1 MSDWLAPFEP
11 SADAPWDR
19 RRAAHLLRRAGFS
32 AGENELR
39 EALDAG
45 PQATVARLLDPQ
57 ERSARCRELEELG
70 EALAARGDIGALRGW
85 WLLRMR
91 HTSRPLHARMTVF
104 WHNHF
109 ATSFEKV
116 RDAGMMA
123 QQLRTLERHALGPF
137 EPLLLAMAQDP
148 AMIVW
153 LDGQQNVKGRPNENF
168 ARELF
173 ELFAL
178 GVGNYTERDI
188 REAARG
194 FTGWHQ
200 RGGRFHFART
210 EHDGGEKTVFGR
222 TGAFGG
228 EDIVRLTVAQPACAR
243 FLAGKLL
250 REFVCPEPPDELT
263 GALAKRLAENGC
275 DLGDALKALLP
286 SRTMYDSRWYRARI
300 KSPVEMVVGVARSLD
315 LQVPAQQLETAVAQM
330 GQRLLEPPSVKGWDG
345 HRAWLNS
352 ATMLVRLNAAARAAE
367 PDVGFDAAALRTR
380 FELDTRERVIGFCA
394 NLALD
399 GVVPDSL
406 RTALAGLKGDLDDV
420 LRGGLRLLLCS
431 PEYQMA

>member
-1 MSDWLAPFEP
+1 MSDWLAPYEP
-11 SADAPWDR
+11 SADTPWNR
-19 RRAAHLLRRAGFS
+19 RAAAHLLRRAGFCS
-32 AGENELR
+32 GEDELR

-45 PQATVARLLDPQ
+45 PQATVARLFDAE
-57 ERSARCRELEELG
+57 ERSARCRELDALG
-70 EALAARGDIGALRGW
+70 EALAARGDVGALRGW

-109 ATSFEKV
+109 ATSFDKV
-116 RDAGMMA
+116 RDARMMA
-123 QQLRTLERHALGPF
+123 QQLGTLERHALGKF

-173 ELFAL
+173 ELFTL

-194 FTGWHQ
+194 FTGWQQ
-200 RGGRFHFART
+200 RGGRFHFARA
-210 EHDGGEKTVFGR
+210 EHDGGEKSVFGR
-222 TGAFGG
+222 SGPFGG
-228 EDIVRLTVAQPACAR
+228 EDVVRLTVAQPACAT
-243 FLAGKLL
+243 FVATKLL
-250 REFVCPEPPDELT
+250 REFVCPEPPDDLID
-263 GALAKRLAENGC
+263 ALAKRLVENGC
-275 DLGDALKALLP
+275 DVRDALQTLLL
-286 SRTMYDSRWYRARI
+286 SRAMFDRRWYRARI
-300 KSPVEMVVGVARSLD
+300 KSPVELVVGLARSLN
-315 LQVPAQQLETAVAQM
+315 LQVPAQRFESAVAQM

-352 ATMLVRLNAAARAAE
+352 ATMLVRLNAAARAVDPE
-367 PDVGFDAAALRTR
+367 LGFDPAALRTK
-380 FELDTRERVIGFCA
+380 LDLGTRERVIAFCG

-399 GVVPDSL
+399 GDVPDVL
-406 RTALAGLKGDLDDV
+406 RASLAGLNGELDDL
-420 LRGGLRLLLCS
+420 LRSGLRLLLSS